1 MPSCPGVFAHLFL
14 RGFLS
19 SLGRRLVST
28 LTREFILVDVMITC
42 SIASTEHSFKV
53 SSSVLASSR
62 TTPRSLG
69 ARASPPPIVPVCSSC
84 RCCSCT
90 ASKHDAARTHMAYDS
105 T

>member
-28 LTREFILVDVMITC
+28 LTREFILVDLMITC

-69 ARASPPPIVPVCSSC
+69 ARAPPPPIVPVCSSC
-84 RCCSCT
+84 RC
-90 ASKHDAARTHMAYDS
+90 
-105 T
+105 